1 MNHKNLEQLDF
12 FRVREQVSSFAMTE
26 EGKSAVLS
34 ILPYTEKTQ
43 IENAKNLS
51 KDWADY
57 LLSGHQRC
65 FLPWSPCSELIEV
78 LRVEGSCLS
87 QEEIYSLGQ
96 LCLSVSKFCSV
107 FCKSDVTQV
116 SVFNGKYPNL
126 ENLAKNLPS
135 LTNAE
140 NLIFRII
147 EKNGELR
154 DLPEI
159 RNIQSQIRKKRNEIE
174 SIIKNYTTD
183 TAYQEMLQSSVPVLR
198 SGRQMLA
205 VKSGFKNRIKGI
217 VHEVS
222 QTGQTFYI
230 EPEEIVRCSNEL
242 IEEQA
247 KLERELKRIFTQL
260 TKDLSQFYYEIK
272 QALELMIKLDVAYA
286 SCQWGLS
293 NDCVY
298 AQTINFTKD
307 NLTLLG
313 ARHPLLA
320 QKAVPIDVVF
330 NPGCKVLIITGAN
343 TGGKTVT
350 LKTIALFSLL
360 NQAGFPVPAKDG
372 TKLPVFKS
380 VFADIGDEQSLE
392 QSLSTFSGHMKNIG
406 QMLQD
411 ADDSSLILLDELGS
425 GTDPQEGGAIA
436 MAILDEFISRNSFV
450 ILTTHHGILKN
461 YGYSH
466 PQCQNASVEFDGDT
480 LTPTYRIVMG
490 VPGESHALDI
500 AKRNG
505 IPEKIVQKAC
515 SYIETKQA
523 DVSSLIKGLTEKYKE
538 LSELEKTFKSKEHTV
553 NEKWRKVD
561 LKELRLKQKSLELQ
575 EHGYKQSKDFLDES
589 RKMLENLV
597 RELREGEITREK
609 TLKVKETIA
618 NLSKAVELENQKLLE
633 SQTEVENLEALQDN
647 FSSIDNEPQIDIKN
661 SQKVSFAEGQKVRFG
676 KNKTEGILLQK
687 QKNDKWLIQSGSVKL
702 TIKESDIVQVASN
715 QTNNKVSIEIVKA
728 EDEHKHRVE
737 GLAKTGATSIF
748 SEKPVFELRLLGMRY
763 EQAMKALEKQLDLCL
778 INNFKNFSIIHGK
791 GNGILQTAVWD
802 YLKNYPGV
810 TSFQFASPEDGGSG
824 KTYVSLE

>member
-12 FRVREQVSSFAMTE
+12 FRVREIVSSFAMTQ
-26 EGKSAVLS
+26 EGKENVLS
-34 ILPYTEKTQ
+34 ILPYTDKKQ
-43 IENAKNLS
+43 ISNAKNLS

-57 LLSGHQRC
+57 LQAGNSRC
-65 FLPWSPCSELIEV
+65 FLPWNPCSEILEF
-78 LRVEGSCLS
+78 LKVEGACLS
-87 QEEIYSLGQ
+87 QDDIYAIGQ
-96 LCLSVSKFCSV
+96 LCLSVSKFCGV
-107 FCKSDVTQV
+107 FCKSDFTQN
-116 SVFNGKYPNL
+116 SVFNGKYQSL
-126 ENLAKNLPS
+126 EKIAKDLPS
-135 LTNAE
+135 LVKCE
-140 NLIFRII
+140 NLIFKII
-147 EKNGELR
+147 DKNGELR

-159 RNIQSQIRKKRNEIE
+159 KNIQNQIKKKRNEIE

-183 TAYQEMLQSSVPVLR
+183 SNYQEMLQSSVPVLR

-260 TKDLSQFYYEIK
+260 TKDLSEFYYDLK
-272 QALELMIKLDVAYA
+272 QSLELMIKLDVAYA
-286 SCQWGLS
+286 SSQWGLS
-293 NDCVY
+293 NKCIY
-298 AQTINFTKD
+298 AQNCNFETE
-307 NLTLLG
+307 NLSLVG
-313 ARHPLLA
+313 ASHPLLGE
-320 QKAVPIDVVF
+320 KAVPIDVIF
-330 NPGCKVLIITGAN
+330 NHGCKVLIITGAN

-372 TKLPVFKS
+372 TKLPIFNS

-392 QSLSTFSGHMKNIG
+392 QSLSTFSGHMQNIG
-406 QMLQD
+406 QMLQV
-411 ADDSSLILLDELGS
+411 ADENSLILLDELGS

-436 MAILDEFISRNSFV
+436 MAILDEFIARKSFV

-461 YGYSH
+461 YGYTH
-466 PQCQNASVEFDGDT
+466 PQCQNASVEFDGET
-480 LTPTYRIVMG
+480 LSPTYKIVMG

-505 IPEKIVQKAC
+505 ISKDIIQKAC
-515 SYIETKQA
+515 SYIENKQA
-523 DVSSLIKGLTEKYKE
+523 DVSTLIKGLTEKYKE
-538 LSELEKTFKSKEHTV
+538 LSELEKSFKTKEHSI

-561 LKELRLKQKSLELQ
+561 LKELRLKQHEFELKEQ
-575 EHGYKQSKDFLDES
+575 GYKKSKDFLDES

-618 NLSKAVELENQKLLE
+618 NLSKAVELENQSLE
-633 SQTEVENLEALQDN
+633 EAEEELEQFSKDKNMSQIENKV
-647 FSSIDNEPQIDIKN
+647 FV
-661 SQKVSFAEGQKVRFG
+661 QKSEFYEGQKIRFG
-676 KNKTEGILLQK
+676 KNKTEATLLQK
-687 QKNDKWLIQSGSVKL
+687 QKNDKWLVQSGNIKL
-702 TIKESDIVQVASN
+702 TIKESDIVQTVSSSSKN
-715 QTNNKVSIEIVKA
+715 SVSIEIVKT
-728 EDEHKHRVE
+728 EDEHKERV
-737 GLAKTGATSIF
+737 GNLSKLNPPSIF

-763 EQAMKALEKQLDLCL
+763 EQAIKAVEKQLDLCV

-791 GNGILQTAVWD
+791 GNGVLQTAVWD
-802 YLKNYPGV
+802 YLKTYPGIA
-810 TSFQFASPEDGGSG
+810 SFHFANPEDGGTG
-824 KTYVSLE
+824 KTYVTLE

>member
-34 ILPYTEKTQ
+34 ILPYTEKSQ

-65 FLPWSPCSELIEV
+65 FLPWAPCSELIEV

-107 FCKSDVTQV
+107 FCKADVTQV

-293 NDCVY
+293 NNCVY

-313 ARHPLLA
+313 ARHPLLG

-372 TKLPVFKS
+372 TKLPIFKS

-505 IPEKIVQKAC
+505 ISEEIVQKAC

-538 LSELEKTFKSKEHTV
+538 LSELEKSFKSKEHTV

-633 SQTEVENLEALQDN
+633 SQTEVENLESLQDN
-647 FSSIDNEPQIDIKN
+647 FSSVDNETKLNNKN
-661 SQKVSFAEGQKVRFG
+661 SQKASFSEGQKVRFG

-728 EDEHKHRVE
+728 EDEHKQRVE
-737 GLAKTGATSIF
+737 GLAKSGATSIF

>member
-34 ILPYTEKTQ
+34 ILPYTEKSQ

-65 FLPWSPCSELIEV
+65 FLPWTPCSELIEV

-272 QALELMIKLDVAYA
+272 KALELMIKLDVAYA

-293 NDCVY
+293 NNCVY

-313 ARHPLLA
+313 ARHPLLG

-372 TKLPVFKS
+372 TKLPIFKS

-436 MAILDEFISRNSFV
+436 MAILDEFISRNS
-450 ILTTHHGILKN
+450 
-461 YGYSH
+461 
-466 PQCQNASVEFDGDT
+466 
-480 LTPTYRIVMG
+480 
-490 VPGESHALDI
+490 
-500 AKRNG
+500 
-505 IPEKIVQKAC
+505 
-515 SYIETKQA
+515 
-523 DVSSLIKGLTEKYKE
+523 
-538 LSELEKTFKSKEHTV
+538 
-553 NEKWRKVD
+553 
-561 LKELRLKQKSLELQ
+561 
-575 EHGYKQSKDFLDES
+575 
-589 RKMLENLV
+589 
-597 RELREGEITREK
+597 
-609 TLKVKETIA
+609 
-618 NLSKAVELENQKLLE
+618 
-633 SQTEVENLEALQDN
+633 
-647 FSSIDNEPQIDIKN
+647 
-661 SQKVSFAEGQKVRFG
+661 
-676 KNKTEGILLQK
+676 
-687 QKNDKWLIQSGSVKL
+687 
-702 TIKESDIVQVASN
+702 
-715 QTNNKVSIEIVKA
+715 
-728 EDEHKHRVE
+728 
-737 GLAKTGATSIF
+737 
-748 SEKPVFELRLLGMRY
+748 
-763 EQAMKALEKQLDLCL
+763 
-778 INNFKNFSIIHGK
+778 
-791 GNGILQTAVWD
+791 
-802 YLKNYPGV
+802 
-810 TSFQFASPEDGGSG
+810 
-824 KTYVSLE
+824 